1 MTEREGQTPDTALEI
16 LRKPVP
22 RWTGFGRQ
30 LTPAET
36 RDLRRAGHR
45 VPRGTIVVPA
55 ADVGSLCIIYRPD
68 PTGGYT
74 HSGIYVTGRG

>member
-1 MTEREGQTPDTALEI
+1 MTVREGRTPAAALEI
-16 LRKPVP
+16 LRRQVP
-22 RWTGFGRQ
+22 RRTGFGRE
-30 LTPAET
+30 LTPAEV

-55 ADVGSLCIIYRPD
+55 ADVGSLCIVYRPD

-74 HSGIYVTGRG
+74 HSGIYVVPR